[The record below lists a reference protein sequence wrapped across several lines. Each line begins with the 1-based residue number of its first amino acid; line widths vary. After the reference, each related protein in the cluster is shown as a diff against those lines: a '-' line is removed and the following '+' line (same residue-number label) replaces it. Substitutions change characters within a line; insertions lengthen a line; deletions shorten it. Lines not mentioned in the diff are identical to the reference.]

1 MFSVTVK
8 FAYPMKSL
16 DGFVDI
22 FCETVYSGDSHKK
35 AVAQYEKAIK
45 NYLKE
50 CATSR
55 VVISL
60 NSVSNY
66 RVGQRTE
73 VTVLKETTLVV
84 K

>member
-8 FAYPMKSL
+8 FTYPMKSL

-55 VVISL
+55 VVIAL
-60 NSVSNY
+60 VTGY
-66 RVGQRTE
+66 YHGTE
-73 VTVLKETTLVV
+73 HRVTVLKETTIVV